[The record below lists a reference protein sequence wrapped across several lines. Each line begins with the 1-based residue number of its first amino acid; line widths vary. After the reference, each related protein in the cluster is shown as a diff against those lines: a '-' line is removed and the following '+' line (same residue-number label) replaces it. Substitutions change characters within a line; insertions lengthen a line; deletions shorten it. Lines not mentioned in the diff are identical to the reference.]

1 MIAKH
6 PPKKNDSDKV
16 SATKENDCG
25 NTNQHRW
32 IDQCEEE
39 LAHTQA

>member
-1 MIAKH
+1 MTAKH
-6 PPKKNDSDKV
+6 PPKKNDSDNV
-16 SATKENDCG
+16 SDKKANDYG